1 MTATVRQPAT
11 TEYGE
16 PNRVESISAPLEF
29 RMVRATDASGRRTDF
44 LVCVLPQKDGLQ
56 PAVLL
61 AATEKQM
68 RDGGTMTKVP
78 TFVENAVLRA
88 IGKGSAVPVPAP
100 SPDVSDALAASLGGE
115 TP

>member
-16 PNRVESISAPLEF
+16 PNRVESVSAPLEF
-29 RMVRATDASGRRTDF
+29 RMVRATDGNGRRTDF
-44 LVCVLPQKDGLQ
+44 LVCILPQKDGLS

-78 TFVENAVLRA
+78 AFVEAAVQRA
-88 IGKGSAVPVPAP
+88 IGKGKEPEVGG
-100 SPDVSDALAASLGGE
+100 SPEITDALAVSLGAG